1 MTTGGY
7 DDFWQQW
14 MCERTLFARM
24 CGRWLHG
31 RPHDIEDVLSLGAL
45 KAWGYQR
52 ENPSVVRRFRP
63 WALRILYNIC
73 VDVIRAQARKV
84 PLASDEDGP
93 AQPPTAP
100 APERALHEAQL
111 AAALERAV
119 DTLPS
124 RLRAAFELRFR
135 ESLPYTEISR
145 VLEIS
150 PENAR
155 KRIQQARGLL
165 RKELHEFATPR
176 HEQAP
181 HRAAQAP
188 TIIR

>member
-1 MTTGGY
+1 MTTGEY
-7 DDFWQQW
+7 DEFWQQW

-52 ENPSVVRRFRP
+52 QNPSAVRQFRP

-84 PLASDEDGP
+84 PLASDEEGP
-93 AQPPTAP
+93 AQLPTAA
-100 APERALHEAQL
+100 APERALHDAQL

-124 RLRAAFELRFR
+124 RLRTAFELRFR

-165 RKELHEFATPR
+165 RKELREFATQR
-176 HEQAP
+176 SDQSP
-181 HRAAQAP
+181 HRAAQAA